1 MQFTAGSVMTS
12 TVLVNSIKKKSV
24 LEKMAEEEEER
35 QAHRRRQEEKDA
47 QFKAAL
53 EAIAIDSAKETHSLA
68 ETKRSIKQS
77 FESRRGELKRRQERL
92 REVERET
99 SGDSLKERLANTWHN
114 LELNSTAHEL
124 DSWCQECGCIHT
136 SDVVNDE

>member
-1 MQFTAGSVMTS
+1 MT
-12 TVLVNSIKKKSV
+12 TTKKKSIA
-24 LEKMAEEEEER
+24 EKMAEAEEER

-68 ETKRSIKQS
+68 ETKRSLEEN
-77 FESRRGELKRRQERL
+77 FESRRDELKRRQERL

-99 SGDSLKERLANTWHN
+99 AGDSLKERLANTWHN

-136 SDVVNDE
+136 SDIVNDP